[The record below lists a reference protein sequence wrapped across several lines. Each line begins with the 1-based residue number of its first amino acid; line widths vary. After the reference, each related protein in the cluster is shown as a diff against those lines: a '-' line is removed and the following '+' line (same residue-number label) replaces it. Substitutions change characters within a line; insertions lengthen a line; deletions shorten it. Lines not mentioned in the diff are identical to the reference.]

1 VITDR
6 PCRQCGAR
14 AETAFR
20 VGDLNRRV
28 GDTVFGYARCTACS
42 TTWLVDVPAD
52 LAPYYPP
59 EYNIIARSVEE
70 LAEWAISERYKI
82 EIVKRFRTSG
92 RLVEIGPAS
101 GGFCH
106 LAKEAGFDVSA
117 IEMDRRSCEFLATKL
132 GIDVLESADEAAAL
146 EGAQPADVIAMWHV
160 IEHLVDP
167 WSMIKVAAERL
178 RPGGVLVLATPNP
191 EAFQFAVLGRRWVHV
206 DAPRHLGLLPARVLV
221 ARATQLGLTVRLL
234 TTRDPGS
241 LGWNRFGWEHTLMN
255 RFAARAPRRV
265 AAKVGRLL
273 AAIMYPLESR
283 EGRGAAYTIVLQKPG
298 P

>member
-191 EAFQFAVLGRRWVHV
+191 EAFQFAVLGRRCPRGRA
-206 DAPRHLGLLPARVLV
+206 APPLA
-221 ARATQLGLTVRLL
+221 
-234 TTRDPGS
+234 
-241 LGWNRFGWEHTLMN
+241 
-255 RFAARAPRRV
+255 AARPGPGRARDATRAHGAAPDDARSWQPWLEPIRLGAHAHESVRRQGSAPRR
-265 AAKVGRLL
+265 
-273 AAIMYPLESR
+273 R
-283 EGRGAAYTIVLQKPG
+283 EGRPTAGCHHVPLGVA
-298 P
+298 